1 MSAEHAGAFPGQSS
15 EVIVVERDES
25 RTRQPRDHVPRE
37 TSATAPPDEG
47 TARDGARVD
56 DIASLTSSRTDHPP
70 MDASNLDVSRETSLD
85 TPIAAEAYR
94 AAAVLDDHA
103 GPWPRPEATRV
114 ITVSNQKGGVGKTT
128 SVVNIAAALAMHG
141 LRVVVIDL
149 DPQGNASTAL
159 GVEHTAG
166 TPSTYEVLL
175 SGRPLRDILVTVP
188 RVAGGLRC
196 APATIDLAG
205 AELELASQV
214 AREYRLRRAVEELL
228 KQDDPP
234 DYVLIDSPPSLGLLT
249 VNSLVA
255 AREVLIPI
263 QCEYYALEGL
273 TQLIATVN
281 LVRDHLH
288 PDLEIAGVILTM
300 YDSRT
305 NLSGEVAA
313 EVRRH
318 LRDSVFQT
326 IVPRSVRLS
335 EAPSHGLPIAL
346 YRPESKGADA
356 YARLAAEFR
365 ARRGRKS
372 AKGDAAALAG
382 APA

>member
-25 RTRQPRDHVPRE
+25 RTRQPHDHVPRE

-47 TARDGARVD
+47 TARDGGRVD
-56 DIASLTSSRTDHPP
+56 EIASLTSSRTDHPATG
-70 MDASNLDVSRETSLD
+70 ASNLDVSRETSLD

-103 GPWPRPEATRV
+103 GPWSRPEATRV

-188 RVAGGLRC
+188 RVAAGLRC

-273 TQLIATVN
+273 AQLLGTIEMVQSYLNKTLRITTV
-281 LVRDHLH
+281 L
-288 PDLEIAGVILTM
+288 LTM

-305 NLSGEVAA
+305 RLADQVAA
-313 EVRRH
+313 DVRNH
-318 LRDSVFQT
+318 FTGLVVEAV
-326 IVPRSVRLS
+326 IPRNVRVS
-335 EAPSHGLPIAL
+335 EAPGYGQTVMTYDPGS
-346 YRPESKGADA
+346 RGAISYLQAA
-356 YARLAAEFR
+356 YE
-365 ARRGRKS
+365 
-372 AKGDAAALAG
+372 LAG
-382 APA
+382 RIQEAVS

>member
-1 MSAEHAGAFPGQSS
+1 MSAEHAGASPGQSS

-25 RTRQPRDHVPRE
+25 RTGQPRDHV
-37 TSATAPPDEG
+37 
-47 TARDGARVD
+47 
-56 DIASLTSSRTDHPP
+56 
-70 MDASNLDVSRETSLD
+70 SRETSFD
-85 TPIAAEAYR
+85 TPIAAEAFR

-103 GPWPRPEATRV
+103 GRWPRPEATRV

-141 LRVVVIDL
+141 LQVVVIDL

-159 GVEHTAG
+159 GVEHAAG

-175 SGRPLRDILVTVP
+175 SGRPLSDILVTVP
-188 RVAGGLRC
+188 SVAGALRC

-214 AREYRLRRAVEELL
+214 AREYRLRRAVDELL
-228 KQDDPP
+228 KQDDPL

-273 TQLIATVN
+273 AQLLGTIEMVQSYLNKTLRITTV
-281 LVRDHLH
+281 L
-288 PDLEIAGVILTM
+288 LTM

-305 NLSGEVAA
+305 RLADQVAA
-313 EVRRH
+313 DVRNH
-318 LRDSVFQT
+318 FTGLVVEAV
-326 IVPRSVRLS
+326 IPRNVRVS
-335 EAPSHGLPIAL
+335 EAPGYGQTVMTYDPGS
-346 YRPESKGADA
+346 RGAISYLQAA
-356 YARLAAEFR
+356 YE
-365 ARRGRKS
+365 
-372 AKGDAAALAG
+372 LAG
-382 APA
+382 RIQEAVS

>member
-25 RTRQPRDHVPRE
+25 RTRQPHDHVPRE

-56 DIASLTSSRTDHPP
+56 DIASLTSSRTDHPVTG
-70 MDASNLDVSRETSLD
+70 ASNLDVSRETSLD

-159 GVEHTAG
+159 GVEHAAG

-175 SGRPLRDILVTVP
+175 SGRPLRDILMTVP
-188 RVAGGLRC
+188 RVAAGLRC

-273 TQLIATVN
+273 AQLLGTIEMVQNYLNKTLRITTV
-281 LVRDHLH
+281 L
-288 PDLEIAGVILTM
+288 LTM

-305 NLSGEVAA
+305 RLADQVAA
-313 EVRRH
+313 DVRNH
-318 LRDSVFQT
+318 FTGLVVEAV
-326 IVPRSVRLS
+326 IPRNVRVS
-335 EAPSHGLPIAL
+335 EAPGYGQTVMTYDPGS
-346 YRPESKGADA
+346 RGAISYLQAA
-356 YARLAAEFR
+356 YE
-365 ARRGRKS
+365 
-372 AKGDAAALAG
+372 LAG
-382 APA
+382 RIQEAVS

>member
-25 RTRQPRDHVPRE
+25 RTKQPRDHVPRE

-56 DIASLTSSRTDHPP
+56 DIASLTSSRTDHSAVG
-70 MDASNLDVSRETSLD
+70 ASNLDVSRETSLD

-263 QCEYYALEGL
+263 QCEYYALEGVQQL
-273 TQLIATVN
+273 TNNIQLVKNHLNPALEVTTV
-281 LVRDHLH
+281 L
-288 PDLEIAGVILTM
+288 LTM
-300 YDSRT
+300 YDRRT
-305 NLSGEVAA
+305 RLADAVEQD
-313 EVRRH
+313 VRAHFGDRV
-318 LRDSVFQT
+318 LTAV
-326 IVPRSVRLS
+326 IPRNVRVS
-335 EAPSHGLPIAL
+335 EAPSYGQSVMTYDPGS
-346 YRPESKGADA
+346 RGATS
-356 YARLAAEFR
+356 YFE
-365 ARRGRKS
+365 
-372 AKGDAAALAG
+372 AALEIATRG
-382 APA
+382 SHVGGVG

>member
-1 MSAEHAGAFPGQSS
+1 MSAEHAGASPYQSS
-15 EVIVVERDES
+15 EVFVAERDERWIGQS
-25 RTRQPRDHVPRE
+25 HD
-37 TSATAPPDEG
+37 
-47 TARDGARVD
+47 
-56 DIASLTSSRTDHPP
+56 
-70 MDASNLDVSRETSLD
+70 DVSRETSPTAPPNEETSPDSARVVDDLAALRSSRSDQGATEASNIDVSREASVD
-85 TPIAAEAYR
+85 TPIAAEALR

-103 GPWPRPEATRV
+103 GSWPRPEVTRV

-141 LRVVVIDL
+141 LRVVVVDL

-159 GVEHTAG
+159 GVDHSAG

-188 RVAGGLRC
+188 SVAGELRC

-214 AREYRLRRAVEELL
+214 AREYRLQRAVDELL

-249 VNSLVA
+249 VNALVA
-255 AREVLIPI
+255 AGEVLIPI

-273 TQLIATVN
+273 AQLLGTIEMVQSYLNKALRITTV
-281 LVRDHLH
+281 L
-288 PDLEIAGVILTM
+288 LTM

-305 NLSGEVAA
+305 RLADQVAA
-313 EVRRH
+313 DVRNH
-318 LRDSVFQT
+318 FTGLVVEAV
-326 IVPRSVRLS
+326 IPRNVRVS
-335 EAPSHGLPIAL
+335 EAPGYGQTVMTYDPGS
-346 YRPESKGADA
+346 RGAISYLQAA
-356 YARLAAEFR
+356 YE
-365 ARRGRKS
+365 
-372 AKGDAAALAG
+372 LAG
-382 APA
+382 RVQEAVS